1 MKRELPPGIDPEP
14 YREING
20 ATTDRLD
27 GIEWY
32 YDYSTECWI
41 NKNNS
46 NVYCPKC
53 EVLYNEYGDVI
64 ATVNALDSIKLFIR
78 DIFAPPQK
86 VDAVVTIDSETE
98 IYNPIQLMG
107 GLGWRFLNF
116 LGVVEEPDIPA
127 GDGGVRG

>member
-1 MKRELPPGIDPEP
+1 MKRDLPPGIDPEP
-14 YREING
+14 YRNIDG
-20 ATTDRLD
+20 DSVDRLD
-27 GIEWY
+27 SIDWF

-41 NKNNS
+41 NKDNGYRYYADTKELFDS
-46 NVYCPKC
+46 KGYF
-53 EVLYNEYGDVI
+53 I
-64 ATVNALDSIKLFIR
+64 STVNALYSIKLFIR

-86 VDAVVTIDSETE
+86 VDAVVTVDSENE